1 MSKDDLTAVQCFVL
15 LTLMIKAAPVPNPT
29 FSNSLKT
36 DARQDLEKRGF
47 IEIVGERPMSLELTQ
62 KGHDRAVAELGRE
75 QPPRSG
81 SAGLALYTTLDFLGR
96 LLDRTGLDARD
107 LFRLRGVDALL
118 SAAPGTRE
126 AEPVAVDGA
135 APADL
140 DARIREAYAA
150 LVAKAGD
157 FVMLD
162 ELRDTLPGVARPAVD
177 AALVSMNLS
186 ADVHLI
192 PESNQKVLTPRQREA
207 AVSIGNQDRHLLGI
221 DA

>member
-36 DARQDLEKRGF
+36 DARKDLEKRGF
-47 IEIVGERPMSLELTQ
+47 IEIVGQRPMSLELTQ

-118 SAAPGTRE
+118 T
-126 AEPVAVDGA
+126 A
-135 APADL
+135 APAAPAEPGATPDDL
-140 DARIREAYAA
+140 DARIRGAYAA
-150 LVAKAGD
+150 LVAKAGE

-162 ELRDTLPGVARPAVD
+162 ELREALPGVARPAVD